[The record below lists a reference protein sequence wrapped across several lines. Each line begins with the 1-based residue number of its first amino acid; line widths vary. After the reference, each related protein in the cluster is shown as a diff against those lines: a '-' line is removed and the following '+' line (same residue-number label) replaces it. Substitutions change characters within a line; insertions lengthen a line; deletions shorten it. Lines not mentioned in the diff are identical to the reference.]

1 MKSIG
6 ERMAYARKQKMLNQQ
21 VLADH
26 LGVTRG
32 SISQY
37 ENGIIDP
44 NLNNL
49 DQAAKLLDV
58 SFEWLAFGRGLQ
70 NRNTASV
77 NLEDL
82 AKNDQR
88 LMYLTDDERLLI
100 ERYQKLSKKLQ
111 ASFVNIFESVEKSRS
126 VEKKQK
132 K

>member
-49 DQAAKLLDV
+49 DVAAKLLDV

-82 AKNDQR
+82 AKE
-88 LMYLTDDERLLI
+88 DERLVYLTAEERRLL
-100 ERYQKLSKKLQ
+100 ERYQKLSRKLQ
-111 ASFVNIFESVEKSRS
+111 SSVSNVLECMEKSHRDDKN
-126 VEKKQK
+126 KK
-132 K
+132 

>member
-49 DQAAKLLDV
+49 DLAAKLLDV

-82 AKNDQR
+82 AK
-88 LMYLTDDERLLI
+88 DDERLVYLTAEERKLL
-100 ERYQKLSKKLQ
+100 ERYQKLSRKLQ
-111 ASFVNIFESVEKSRS
+111 SSVSNVLECMEKSNRDDKN
-126 VEKKQK
+126 KK
-132 K
+132 

>member
-6 ERMAYARKQKMLNQQ
+6 ERMAYARKQKMFNQQ

-44 NLNNL
+44 NLINL

-82 AKNDQR
+82 AKE
-88 LMYLTDDERLLI
+88 DERLVYLTAEERKLL
-100 ERYQKLSKKLQ
+100 ERYQKLSRKLQ
-111 ASFVNIFESVEKSRS
+111 SSVSNVLECMDRS
-126 VEKKQK
+126 HRDERNKK
-132 K
+132 

>member
-6 ERMAYARKQKMLNQQ
+6 ERMAYARKQKMFNQQ

-44 NLNNL
+44 NLINL

-82 AKNDQR
+82 AKE
-88 LMYLTDDERLLI
+88 DERLVYLTAEERKLL
-100 ERYQKLSKKLQ
+100 ERYQKLSRKLQ
-111 ASFVNIFESVEKSRS
+111 SSVSNVLECMEKSHRVDKS
-126 VEKKQK
+126 KK
-132 K
+132 

>member
-49 DQAAKLLDV
+49 DVAAKLLDV

-82 AKNDQR
+82 AK
-88 LMYLTDDERLLI
+88 DDERLVYLTAEERRLL
-100 ERYQKLSKKLQ
+100 ERYQKLSRKLQ
-111 ASFVNIFESVEKSRS
+111 SSVSNVLECMEKSHRDDKN
-126 VEKKQK
+126 KK
-132 K
+132 

>member
-49 DQAAKLLDV
+49 DLAAKLLDV

-82 AKNDQR
+82 AK
-88 LMYLTDDERLLI
+88 DDERLVYLTA
-100 ERYQKLSKKLQ
+100 EERKLLQRYQKLSRKLQ
-111 ASFVNIFESVEKSRS
+111 SSVSNVLECMEKSYRDDKN
-126 VEKKQK
+126 KK
-132 K
+132 

>member
-44 NLNNL
+44 NLINL

-82 AKNDQR
+82 AKE
-88 LMYLTDDERLLI
+88 DERLVYLTAEERKLL
-100 ERYQKLSKKLQ
+100 ERYQKLSRKLQ
-111 ASFVNIFESVEKSRS
+111 SSVSNVLECMDRS
-126 VEKKQK
+126 HRDERNKK
-132 K
+132 